1 MPSPF
6 RLGVYADLDYR
17 AENGT
22 ISTDRAFIRFV
33 AALPPRVDELVV
45 FGRLDPKPGR
55 APYALSGERIRFVP
69 LPHYRSVFAVSGV
82 VRAFPGSVRTLAR
95 ELDRLDALWMF
106 GPHPYAVAFA
116 QVVWRRR
123 KALFLG
129 VRQDYPQYIGNRLPS
144 RAWSWAVPVAWGLDR
159 AFRLL
164 ARRAPAIC
172 VGEELARAYG
182 GGRAP
187 VLATGFSLIGA
198 DDVVPLETALA
209 RSWDGELCIVSV
221 GRLDPE
227 KNPLLLLEV
236 VHRLRDRDPRWRL
249 VIAGDGPLRSA
260 VERRIGELDLG
271 EAVELRGYVPNGPA
285 LWSLYRESHVLL
297 HVSLTEG
304 LPQILFEAQAAGL
317 PVVATDVGGVGAAL
331 DGGSAG
337 LLVPPRDSEAA
348 AAALERVASDEE
360 LRRRLLA
367 AGHENARQ
375 ETTEAQLDR
384 IVEFMRASMRA

>member
-17 AENGT
+17 AEDGT
-22 ISTDRAFIRFV
+22 ISTDRAFVRFV
-33 AALPPRVDELVV
+33 ASLPPRVDELVV
-45 FGRLDPKPGR
+45 FGRLDPQPGR
-55 APYALSGERIRFVP
+55 APYALSGERVRFVP
-69 LPHYRSVFAVSGV
+69 LPHYRSVFAVGGV

-116 QVVWRRR
+116 QVARRR
-123 KALFLG
+123 GKALFLG
-129 VRQDYPQYIGNRLPS
+129 VRQDYPQYIGNRLPN
-144 RAWSWAVPVAWGLDR
+144 RGWLWAVPVAHALDR

-164 ARRAPAIC
+164 ARSAPTIC

-187 VLATGFSLIGA
+187 VLSTGLSLIGDA
-198 DDVVPLETALA
+198 DVVPLDTALA
-209 RSWDGELCIVSV
+209 RPWDGEIRVLSV

-227 KNPLLLLEV
+227 KNPLLMLEV
-236 VHRLRDRDPRWRL
+236 IRRLRSDDARWRL
-249 VIAGDGPLRSA
+249 VVAGDGPLRPA
-260 VERRIGELDLG
+260 VEKRISELGLAG
-271 EAVELRGYVPNGPA
+271 AVELRGYVPNGPA

-317 PVVATDVGGVGAAL
+317 PVVATDVGGVRAAL
-331 DGGSAG
+331 DGGAAG
-337 LLVPPRDSEAA
+337 LLVPPRDAEAA
-348 AAALERVASDEE
+348 AAALERVASDGE

-367 AGHENARQ
+367 AGHENARR
-375 ETTEAQLDR
+375 ETMEAQLDR
-384 IVEFMRASMRA
+384 IVEFMRAAMRE